1 MTRGWKA
8 TSRKLGSRVADHTKK
23 RLVHLDGNWAV
34 FLINRDAKI
43 LPPHPRTLIPPSFMP
58 ILRRMRDPKEG
69 IFGKCFL
76 LFLVALFFAG
86 GRGASILGFI
96 HLGSAEDSSHWEF

>member
-1 MTRGWKA
+1 VTGGWKA
-8 TSRKLGSRVADHTKK
+8 TSRNLGSRVAEHTKK
-23 RLVHLDGNWAV
+23 RLVHLDGSWAV
-34 FLINRDAKI
+34 FLINGDAKI
-43 LPPHPRTLIPPSFMP
+43 PPPHPRTLIPSSFML
-58 ILRRMRDPKEG
+58 ILRRMRDPKEE

-96 HLGSAEDSSHWEF
+96 YLGSADDSSHWEF